1 MEENIVRGIK
11 GKILIGFTVV
21 LATFIAMSIITLLNV
36 SNMKKSTEELISD
49 DLVELQYFENL
60 RFNMAERLAVTRGY
74 LLYGDDTLKDKF
86 YQYTKD
92 SQEKETEILE
102 YFKGD
107 NEEEL
112 VQEVVNKSAE
122 WGNAIDKEVIQ
133 MYENGDKENALQALA
148 ENRSKAEEIMGTLQ
162 ELVKSNEKGVSNLGK
177 EVISKGNSVIVITIV
192 SSVAVILIGIL
203 IALFLANRIVKP
215 IRLVTGKLHDIASN
229 EGDLTSRIEI
239 QSNDEIGEL
248 AQSFNRMMN
257 KLHQLIQ
264 QVASNAEQVAAASE
278 QLTAS
283 AEQTSK
289 ASEQISST
297 IQQVATGTESQV
309 RSAAETSQTVNEISI
324 RAQQIASNS
333 HQAANTATEALDKAG
348 EGDASI
354 QTAINQMNSINVTVN
369 GLGKVITELGER
381 SKEIGQITEVITGI
395 SAQTNLLALN
405 AAIEAARAGEQ
416 GKGFSVV
423 AEEVRILAEQ
433 SSDSAQQISQLISMI
448 QTETNKAVSSMQQAT
463 KEVIGGI
470 EVVETAGIS
479 FKQIKHSISDVA
491 GQIKEVSSAVQHM
504 SAGTDQMVHSVK
516 LITEMTEMTSAG
528 TQEVSAATEEQLASM
543 EEISYSS
550 ASLSK
555 MAEELQMVVG
565 RFKV

>member
-1 MEENIVRGIK
+1 MRGIK